1 MKFIFF
7 KKSSN
12 RAPGKIVLRA
22 DFEKMSH
29 PGVSPEASDL
39 AFGISENYNSN
50 VSDLALFLQ
59 KTSLSKAVG
68 SYSPT
73 FKPTKGRGAPMAS
86 AAIFSAL
93 RNTQR
98 QQYYRIPDWA
108 TVTGNLHPSASGA
121 EKIIASGIDAML
133 HPLLATMPRSYWD
146 SVMEPQYI
154 RNAKGR
160 LQIAVDKN
168 GREIRKFN
176 PYNFVIQ
183 MASGLFSLT
192 YLLGEQIDP
201 LANYAKTPSQNQ
213 IIGQEHKK
221 NNEIDLRRRTV
232 SNKNTEKNVT
242 ETDRFG
248 RDKYNPEGEGAPTP
262 EWRAVYHNG
271 THYMDA
277 AFINGKWEHAPAG
290 QKMGSIQVLP
300 SQPLGRATRRQ
311 RPDSLQQPMRDSDIE
326 FGSSLKTERVRDTV
340 RPDFS
345 ITPQMPSDD
354 TRPTIGTGPQTR
366 IVDPSSAD
374 DLFNNY

>member
-7 KKSSN
+7 KKSLN

-29 PGVSPEASDL
+29 PGVSPETSDL

-50 VSDLALFLQ
+50 VYDLALFLR

-133 HPLLATMPRSYWD
+133 HPLLSTMPRSYWD

-168 GREIRKFN
+168 GKEIRKFN

-213 IIGQEHKK
+213 IIGQEPKK

-248 RDKYNPEGEGAPTP
+248 RDKYNPEGEGSPTP

-311 RPDSLQQPMRDSDIE
+311 KPDSLQQPLRDNDIHVNPS
-326 FGSSLKTERVRDTV
+326 FERQPVQSRV
-340 RPDFS
+340 SPDFS
-345 ITPQMPSDD
+345 DSQQTPPESIS
-354 TRPTIGTGPQTR
+354 RGPLTR
-366 IVDPSSAD
+366 IVDPPSAD
-374 DLFNNY
+374 DLYDTY